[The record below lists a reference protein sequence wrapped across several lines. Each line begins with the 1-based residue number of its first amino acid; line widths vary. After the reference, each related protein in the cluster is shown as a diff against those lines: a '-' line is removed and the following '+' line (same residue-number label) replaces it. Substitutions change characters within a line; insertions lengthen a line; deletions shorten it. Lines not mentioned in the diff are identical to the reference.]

1 MKKNTFGT
9 DRTLKSTIPLSVM
22 LLAILL
28 LTGCGAANSPV
39 VPVTGQLTLSG
50 GDAAPLSGHM
60 IEVTKADDNL
70 VRSYGEIKPDGNFEL
85 ESLIEGK
92 ILKGV
97 QPGKYHARIVLGDD
111 DPQHRQLARAAI
123 HPRYLKFNSS
133 GLSFDAPATGP
144 VQLQVSRR

>member
-1 MKKNTFGT
+1 MKTQILPTTKKLMF
-9 DRTLKSTIPLSVM
+9 TIAWTGLLLSG
-22 LLAILL
+22 LL
-28 LTGCGAANSPV
+28 LTGCGSSSSPV
-39 VPVTGQLTLSG
+39 VPVTGQLKLEG
-50 GDAAPLSGHM
+50 GDAAPLTGHM

-92 ILKGV
+92 MLKGV

-111 DPQHRQLARAAI
+111 DPQQRQLARAAI